1 MNCSLRALL
10 GMLLTICLFFSIAV
24 PAGAVASEVPQGNTL
39 EEVLDRAAAS
49 GFCYRYDGDDQLF
62 DGSRVVSGTSQDI
75 ARLKESTQG
84 TLLVRYQSTA
94 AADQVLFAA
103 GKDTASGH
111 YGAILANKVSSVNL
125 QRVDFPDGMVANL
138 SGTTVGQGWH
148 TFIYSVDAS
157 DPTVKTGKTVTSFD
171 GSTTTQFPN
180 YASWFNQ
187 NAEVNDIQFLNIGG
201 APGALANSNNN
212 ANFTG
217 RIAFVAF
224 LPEVFTQAEAAALS
238 GADWPPAV
246 TPLYS
251 AQNITINSAADAV
264 ELSTALVDTLKGLHE
279 ASIIVKYQNTN
290 TGVGSL
296 FSISDPAK
304 VNAHFH
310 VYENGNAFGFEF
322 RNNDAPKYSAT
333 CRVYG
338 GELNTVA
345 FKAEAGVGYKLFANG
360 ALGATLAKTGT
371 DYQFLDD
378 MTGLATAFVGKLKRS
393 NDQNSYP
400 FTGTIE
406 SIEIY
411 GTALTDE
418 ELIERTK
425 DTARESNA
433 IFFNGDATRSTFFRI
448 PFLLAASDGTLVA
461 GTDANFGSTGDSA
474 ENIDTAIRIKPD
486 AASHGV
492 MEGWLDATVP
502 DGLHMVDYADEY
514 GYKQKSASFIDGMIV
529 EDTVYTDRILLLI
542 DAWAWNGGGFSWLN
556 VDQYGQAHGGTA
568 RSVAL
573 GDGFCTIDGKKY
585 LLLSSQNIK
594 SGNINMNVDRSK
606 FDYAAD
612 IYGPKNADG
621 RYDVYHLNATP
632 LPYTSSGTPVDDSA
646 LTLGALSE
654 YSLGE
659 NYELYKDGT
668 ALTVIQ
674 KSSDASAPSVSV
686 PMKIFYED
694 SELQVYNTNYIVQLY
709 STDSGRTW
717 HTDKLIT
724 GMVKREE
731 SHYYLTGPGHG
742 IQLQHGE
749 HAGRLIMPIYF
760 QGEGGGGLTGSA
772 YTEIIYSDDG
782 GVTWAHGE
790 PLPNTLGHESVI
802 VELPNGNLQIFM
814 RNTASSGGKCKTA
827 TSLDGGLTW
836 IDVHSTFGDSGAG
849 TNSQLSA
856 IAYSQNVVSARDG
869 QSYPA
874 VLLSM
879 AYNRS
884 RTDGRIY
891 VGLLKE
897 DGTYENGST
906 KYTIDWEY
914 KYQVTG
920 ASELFAY
927 SSLVELSNGK
937 VGMIYEASPTDSW
950 ADGLQH
956 MYYNEF
962 DIATLISQ
970 PLS

>member
-1 MNCSLRALL
+1 MKNPLRALL
-10 GMLLTICLFFSIAV
+10 ALALSACLIFSLSAPV
-24 PAGAVASEVPQGNTL
+24 GAVSAQISQGDTL
-39 EEVLDRAAAS
+39 EAVLDRAAAT
-49 GFCYRYDGDDQLF
+49 GFCYRFDGDDQVF
-62 DGSRVVSGTSQDI
+62 DGSRVVSGTAQDI
-75 ARLKESTQG
+75 SRLKESTQG

-94 AADQVLFAA
+94 AQNQVVFAA
-103 GKDTASGH
+103 GKDTAAGH
-111 YGAILANKVSSVNL
+111 YGAVLANKVPTVDL
-125 QRVDFPDGMVANL
+125 QRIDFPDGMVANL
-138 SGTTVGQGWH
+138 SGTAVGQGWH

-157 DPTVKTGKTVTSFD
+157 DPAVKTGKTVTSFD
-171 GSTTTQFPN
+171 GGTTTQFPN

-212 ANFTG
+212 ENFAG

-224 LPEVFTQAEAAALS
+224 LPEAFTQAEASALS
-238 GADWPPAV
+238 SASWPPAEA
-246 TPLYS
+246 PIYM
-251 AQNITINSAADAV
+251 AQNISINSAADAV
-264 ELSTALVDTLKGLHE
+264 ELNAGLVDTLKGLHN

-290 TGVGSL
+290 SGVGSF
-296 FSISDPAK
+296 FSISDPTK

-310 VYENGNAFGFEF
+310 IYESGNAFGFEL
-322 RNNDAPKYSAT
+322 RNSDNPKYSGT

-360 ALGATLAKTGT
+360 ALGSTISKTGT
-371 DYQFLDD
+371 DYLFLDG
-378 MTGLATAFVGKLKRS
+378 MSGLTTSFVGKLKRS

-411 GTALTDE
+411 DTALSDE
-418 ELIERTK
+418 TLIARTQ
-425 DTARESNA
+425 DTARESNT
-433 IFFNGDATRSTFFRI
+433 IFYNGDATGSTFFRI
-448 PFLLAASDGTLVA
+448 PFLLAASDGTLIA

-474 ENIDTAIRIKPD
+474 ENIDAAIRIKPN

-492 MEGWLDATVP
+492 MEGWLDASVP
-502 DGLHMVDYADEY
+502 DALHMRDYADEY
-514 GYKQKSASFIDGMIV
+514 GYKQKSASFIDGVIV

-542 DAWAWNGGGFSWLN
+542 DAFAWNGGGFQYLN
-556 VDQYGQAHGGTA
+556 VDEYGQAHGGTA

-573 GDGFCTIDGKKY
+573 GDGFCTIDGQKY
-585 LLLSSQNIK
+585 LLLSDQNVK
-594 SGNINMNVDRSK
+594 SGNINMNVDRTK
-606 FDYAAD
+606 FNYAAD
-612 IYGPKNADG
+612 IYGAKNADG
-621 RYDVYHLNATP
+621 RYDIYHLNGTP
-632 LPYTSSGTPVDDSA
+632 LSYTSSGTPVDDSG
-646 LTLGALSE
+646 LSLGTLSQ
-654 YSLGE
+654 YSLSE

-668 ALTVIQ
+668 ALTVTQ
-674 KSSDASAPSVSV
+674 KSSSTTAPSVSV

-694 SELQVYNTNYIVQLY
+694 SELQVYNTSYIMQLY

-724 GMVKREE
+724 GMVKREG

-742 IQLQHGE
+742 IQLKHGE
-749 HAGRLIMPIYF
+749 HAGRLVMPIYF

-772 YTEIIYSDDG
+772 HTEVIYSDDG

-836 IDVHSTFGDSGAG
+836 VDVHSTFGDNSAG

-856 IAYSQNVVSARDG
+856 IAYSQNVVSAKDG

-879 AYNRS
+879 AYNQS

-897 DGTYENGST
+897 NGTYENGST
-906 KYTIDWEY
+906 KYDIDWEY
-914 KYQVTG
+914 KYQVTAG
-920 ASELFAY
+920 NELFAY
-927 SSLVELSNGK
+927 SSMVELSNGK
-937 VGMIYEASPTDSW
+937 VGMIYEASPTNSW
-950 ADGLQH
+950 ADGLQY
-956 MYYNEF
+956 MYYDEF
-962 DIATLISQ
+962 DMATLIGQ
-970 PLS
+970 